1 VDDLIFMGNNHRL
14 IDEFKR
20 EMNLEFE
27 MTYLRMMRYFLGLE
41 IRQEKSRI
49 FISQGGYTQEILHK
63 FGMSDCN
70 PIATPMELGA
80 MLSKLEG
87 GEVVDS
93 NTYRS
98 MIGSLRYLTCTRSDI
113 TFVVG
118 VANWF
123 MDDQRYPYLKAVKK
137 ILRYAKG
144 TEDLG
149 LFYQKT
155 NIFELAG
162 YVDSDWYRD
171 IDDWKR
177 ISGYVLYMEG
187 TTFTWLSKKQHIV
200 TLSICEAEYVAASLD
215 VSYAIWLRRLPQE
228 LKCPQLESTE
238 LQVDNMS
245 AIELAKNPV
254 HHERSK
260 HIVVRFHSIREH
272 IKDGKVR
279 VIHVQSNDQAAD
291 IFTKALPKPLF
302 KNCKQMLEM
311 MKERDLSL
319 REDVE
324 SSKLQVSIPKDQEH
338 GTRPHQDASCR
349 TQKSS
354 SSIKHERVP
363 KAMLWMDQSLIA
375 QEYQGARDEALAPM
389 MNGILLTSVACVR
402 DNWWEQQ

>member
-1 VDDLIFMGNNHRL
+1 VKARIDELLIVTLYVDDLIFTGNNHRL
-14 IDEFKR
+14 IDEFKH

-27 MTYLRMMRYFLGLE
+27 MTDLRMMRYFLGLE

-49 FISQGGYTQEILHK
+49 FISQGGYAQKILHK
-63 FGMSDCN
+63 FRMSDCN
-70 PIATPMELGA
+70 PVATPMELGA
-80 MLSKLEG
+80 KLSKLEG
-87 GEVVDS
+87 WEAVDS

-98 MIGSLRYLTCTRSDI
+98 MIGNLRYLTCTRSNI

-118 VANWF
+118 VASWF
-123 MDDQRYPYLKAVKK
+123 MEDPRYPHLKAVKR

-149 LFYQKT
+149 LFYHKT

-162 YVDSDWYRD
+162 YVDSDWCGD
-171 IDDWKR
+171 IDDWKS
-177 ISGYVLYMEG
+177 ISGYALYMG
-187 TTFTWLSKKQHIV
+187 GITFTWLSKKQPIV
-200 TLSICEAEYVAASLD
+200 TLSTCEAEYVVASLGM
-215 VSYAIWLRRLPQE
+215 SYAIWLRRLPQE

-238 LQVDNMS
+238 IQVDKKS

-279 VIHVQSNDQAAD
+279 VIHVQSNDQAVD
-291 IFTKALPKPLF
+291 IFTKALPKPLLE
-302 KNCKQMLEM
+302 NCKQMLEM

-338 GTRPHQDASCR
+338 ENPTTSRC
-349 TQKSS
+349 
-354 SSIKHERVP
+354 
-363 KAMLWMDQSLIA
+363 
-375 QEYQGARDEALAPM
+375 PM
-389 MNGILLTSVACVR
+389 SNSKK
-402 DNWWEQQ
+402 Q